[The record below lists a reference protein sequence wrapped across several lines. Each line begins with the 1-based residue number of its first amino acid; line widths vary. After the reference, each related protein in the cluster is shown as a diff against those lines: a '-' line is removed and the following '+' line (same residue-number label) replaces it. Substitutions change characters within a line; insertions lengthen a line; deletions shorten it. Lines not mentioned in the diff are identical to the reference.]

1 MTTLLFICMTLLF
14 ILEAIDVRNYKKLY
28 EEYKKGYEDLAEA
41 HRKLVNNNLKEYND
55 YKSGR
60 I

>member
-1 MTTLLFICMTLLF
+1 MTLLF